1 MAEVEKLTEVYHK
14 RVSTSDINLVL
25 EKAIHR
31 HTPALIRKLNK
42 RVKFYFA
49 TQVKTAPPTIVIKC
63 NVAGEIQESYK
74 RYLTNFFRKELG
86 FKSIPIRLLYR
97 DKKQEKKTREK
108 LLEKEITIR
117 DLNRQTR
124 QEKAE
129 KRLEEQRAKLEQRKK

>member
-1 MAEVEKLTEVYHK
+1 MT
-14 RVSTSDINLVL
+14 L

-31 HTPALIRKLNK
+31 HTPALIRKFNK

-63 NVAGEIQESYK
+63 NIAGEIQESYK

-97 DKKQEKKTREK
+97 DKKQEKTTKEK
-108 LLEKEITIR
+108 LLEKEITVR

-124 QEKAE
+124 QEKVAE
-129 KRLEEQRAKLEQRKK
+129 KLEKQRASKQN

>member
-1 MAEVEKLTEVYHK
+1 MSEVEKLTEVYNK
-14 RVSTSDINLVL
+14 RASTSDINMTL

-31 HTPALIRKLNK
+31 HTPALIRKFNK

-108 LLEKEITIR
+108 LLEQEITVR

-124 QEKAE
+124 QEKVA
-129 KRLEEQRAKLEQRKK
+129 KRIEEQRSKVKRNN